1 MKNMDI
7 EVRGALIRDIHAALS
22 DGTLTL
28 GQAISRLRLEIT
40 GLSQAKFAR
49 MCKISERS
57 LLQLEQDAGNPTVK
71 SLNKVMRPF
80 GLTVGI
86 VAIKHDF

>member
-7 EVRGALIRDIHAALS
+7 EVRGALIRDIHAALG

>member
-1 MKNMDI
+1 MDV
-7 EVRGALIRDIHAALS
+7 EERGNLIREIHTALGA
-22 DGTLTL
+22 GTLTL
-28 GQAISRLRLEIT
+28 GQTISRLRLEIT
-40 GLSQAKFAR
+40 GLSQAKFAK

-86 VAIKHDF
+86 VALNRG

>member
-1 MKNMDI
+1 MKNMHV
-7 EVRGALIRDIHAALS
+7 EERGNLILAIHAALNEGS
-22 DGTLTL
+22 ITL
-28 GQAISRLRLEIT
+28 GQAVIRLRLEIT
-40 GLSQAKFAR
+40 GLSQARFAK

-57 LLQLEQDAGNPTVK
+57 LLQIEQNAGNPTVK

-86 VAIKHDF
+86 VVLKRD

>member
-1 MKNMDI
+1 MDV
-7 EVRGALIRDIHAALS
+7 EERGNLIREIHAALG

-28 GQAISRLRLEIT
+28 GQTISRLRLEIT
-40 GLSQAKFAR
+40 GLSQAKFAK

-86 VAIKHDF
+86 VALNRG

>member
-1 MKNMDI
+1 MDV
-7 EVRGALIRDIHAALS
+7 ETRGNLIREIHAALA
-22 DGTLTL
+22 DGSISM
-28 GQAISRLRLEIT
+28 GQAVLRLRLEIT
-40 GLSQAKFAR
+40 GMSQAKFAK

-86 VAIKHDF
+86 VALRRD

>member
-1 MKNMDI
+1 MDV
-7 EVRGALIRDIHAALS
+7 EARGNLIREIHAALS
-22 DGTLTL
+22 AGTITL
-28 GQAISRLRLEIT
+28 GQAITRLRLEIT
-40 GLSQAKFAR
+40 GLSQARFAK

-80 GLTVGI
+80 GLAVGI
-86 VAIKHDF
+86 VAINRG

>member
-1 MKNMDI
+1 MKNMDV
-7 EVRGALIRDIHAALS
+7 EERGNLIRAIHAALDEGS
-22 DGTLTL
+22 ITL
-28 GQAISRLRLEIT
+28 GQAVIRLRLEIT
-40 GLSQAKFAR
+40 GMSQAKFAK

-86 VAIKHDF
+86 VAIRRE

>member
-1 MKNMDI
+1 MDEGSI
-7 EVRGALIRDIHAALS
+7 
-22 DGTLTL
+22 TL
-28 GQAISRLRLEIT
+28 GQAVIRLRLEIT
-40 GLSQAKFAR
+40 GMSQAKFAK

-86 VAIKHDF
+86 VAIRRE

>member
-7 EVRGALIRDIHAALS
+7 EQRGNLIQDIHQALS
-22 DGTLTL
+22 DGRITL
-28 GQAISRLRLEIT
+28 GQAVSRLRLEIT
-40 GLSQAKFAR
+40 GLSQARFAK
-49 MCKISERS
+49 MCRISERS

>member
-1 MKNMDI
+1 MKNMDV
-7 EVRGALIRDIHAALS
+7 EERGNLIRAIHAALDEGS
-22 DGTLTL
+22 ITL
-28 GQAISRLRLEIT
+28 GQAVIRLRLEIT
-40 GLSQAKFAR
+40 GMSQAKFAK

-86 VAIKHDF
+86 VAIRRD